1 MHSKYAETVEHIRLW
16 AQQEKDVHCVL
27 ILGSQVRKDFE
38 GDAWSDLDV
47 LLLVDNPDIFRQTN
61 AWIAFLGEILC
72 EIVEEAYL
80 DWIQLT
86 WYTKR
91 ILLTDNRAIDF
102 SIMPY
107 ARIEEVLALN
117 AEIHANGYQVI
128 YDAGPDWVMPKIE
141 ATLATLIEDVPKVP
155 TEDELWQT
163 VQTLLFQLIFAGKKL
178 KREELWVAVSCINQQ
193 VNHQVLALIEF
204 HTASVVEAPQHIR
217 YEGRFLEQRM
227 APPLVEKLA
236 GCFAKYD
243 THDAIGTIHHLLSFS
258 YCLAQGICE
267 KNGYP
272 FRRYLFDQTREL
284 YSEMFGGGA

>member
-38 GDAWSDLDV
+38 GDEWSDLDV
-47 LLLVDNPDIFRQTN
+47 LLLVDNSDIFRQTN
-61 AWIAFLGEILC
+61 TWLAFLGEVLC

-91 ILLTDNRAIDF
+91 ILLTDNRAVDF

-107 ARIEEVLALN
+107 ERIEDILSLN

-128 YDAGPDWVMPKIE
+128 YDAGPDRVAPKIE
-141 ATLATLIEDVPKVP
+141 ATLATLTEDASKVP

-163 VQTLLFQLIFAGKKL
+163 IQTLLFQLIFASKKL
-178 KREELWVAVSCINQQ
+178 KRKELWVAVSCINQQ
-193 VNHQVLALIEF
+193 VSHQLLALIEF
-204 HTASVVEAPQHIR
+204 HTVSVVGAPQRIR

-227 APPLVEKLA
+227 ASPLVEKLA
-236 GCFAKYD
+236 PCFAKYD
-243 THDAIGTIHHLLSFS
+243 TQDAIRTIHHLLGLS
-258 YCLAQGICE
+258 YCLAQDICE

-272 FRRYLFDQTREL
+272 FKTYLFDKTREL

>member
-1 MHSKYAETVEHIRLW
+1 MHSKYSETAEHIRLW
-16 AQQEKDVHCVL
+16 AQQEKNVHCVL

-38 GDAWSDLDV
+38 GDEWSDLDV
-47 LLLVDNPDIFRQTN
+47 LLLVDNPDVFRQTN
-61 AWIAFLGEILC
+61 TWLAFLGEILC
-72 EIVEEAYL
+72 EIIEEVYL

-107 ARIEEVLALN
+107 ERIEDVLSLN

-128 YDAGPDWVMPKIE
+128 YDAGPDWVAPKIE
-141 ATLATLIEDVPKVP
+141 ATLAVLKEDVPRVP
-155 TEDELWQT
+155 TEDELWRTIQI
-163 VQTLLFQLIFAGKKL
+163 LLFQLIFASKKL
-178 KREELWVAVSCINQQ
+178 KRKELWVAVSCINQQ
-193 VNHQVLALIEF
+193 VNHRLLELIEF
-204 HTASVVEAPQHIR
+204 HTNSVVGAPQRIR

-243 THDAIGTIHHLLSFS
+243 TQDAIRTIHHLLDFS
-258 YCLAQGICE
+258 YCLAQDICE

-272 FRRYLFDQTREL
+272 FKPYPFDKIREL
-284 YSEMFGGGA
+284 HSEMFSV